1 MGSNGERFDWLRFED
16 VFVCV
21 FILEEYVRV
30 IGCSGIVFSVFL
42 LPYDIPNEN
51 GLVPAYLHA
60 KIMKQI

>member
-30 IGCSGIVFSVFL
+30 TGCSGIVFSVFL

>member
-30 IGCSGIVFSVFL
+30 TGCSGIVFSVFL
-42 LPYDIPNEN
+42 LPYDIPTTGSGNYIEEH
-51 GLVPAYLHA
+51 LKL
-60 KIMKQI
+60 